1 MPVVAKLSR
10 LVLRPRTAAELMT
23 PNPMSIQAEAT
34 VAEAVAVLTDRGY
47 CAAPVIDEAGRP
59 IGVLSRADLLVH
71 DRERMT
77 HHLKRAEKVPEGFEL
92 EETDPTLV
100 ADVMTPAVF
109 SVTPETPAAEVVER
123 MLGLNVH
130 QLYVVDEGGALVGVI
145 ISRTVVGST
154 FSTSKPST
162 GWPL

>member
-1 MPVVAKLSR
+1 MPVVAKQPQLM
-10 LVLRPRTAAELMT
+10 LRPRTAAELMS
-23 PNPMSIQAEAT
+23 PNLMSIGAEAT

-59 IGVLSRADLLVH
+59 VGVLSRADLLVH

-77 HHLKRAEKVPEGFEL
+77 HHLMREDALPEGFEL
-92 EETDPTLV
+92 EQADPTLV

-109 SVTPETPAAEVVER
+109 SVTPDTPAAEVVER

-145 ISRTVVGST
+145 SAMDVLRG
-154 FSTSKPST
+154 
-162 GWPL
+162 LRAE

>member
-1 MPVVAKLSR
+1 MPVVAKQGR
-10 LVLRPRTAAELMT
+10 LVLRPRTAAELMS

-59 IGVLSRADLLVH
+59 VGVLSRADLLVH

-77 HHLKRAEKVPEGFEL
+77 HHLVRKEDVPDGFEL

-109 SVTPETPAAEVVER
+109 SVTPDASAAEVVER
-123 MLGLNVH
+123 MLGLKVH

-145 ISRTVVGST
+145 SAMDVLRGLR
-154 FSTSKPST
+154 PE
-162 GWPL
+162 

>member
-1 MPVVAKLSR
+1 MLVVAKQGR
-10 LVLRPRTAAELMT
+10 LVLRPRTAAELMS
-23 PNPMSIQAEAT
+23 PNPMSIQAETT

-77 HHLKRAEKVPEGFEL
+77 HHLGREDALPEGFEL
-92 EETDPTLV
+92 EQADPTLV

-109 SVTPETPAAEVVER
+109 SVTPDAPAAEVVER
-123 MLGLNVH
+123 MLGLKVH

-145 ISRTVVGST
+145 SAMDVLRGLKTE
-154 FSTSKPST
+154 
-162 GWPL
+162 

>member
-1 MPVVAKLSR
+1 MPVVAKQGR
-10 LVLRPRTAAELMT
+10 LVLRPRTAAELMS

-59 IGVLSRADLLVH
+59 VGVLSRADLLVH

-77 HHLKRAEKVPEGFEL
+77 HHLGRKEAVPDGFEL

-109 SVTPETPAAEVVER
+109 SVTPDASAAEVVER
-123 MLGLNVH
+123 MLGLKVH

-145 ISRTVVGST
+145 SAMDVLRGLR
-154 FSTSKPST
+154 PE
-162 GWPL
+162 